1 MQPGEYNIVCEA
13 WIVSGNKLLVT
24 QRCKYKNFGGLWEC
38 TGGAVK
44 AGESSIDC
52 IKREIKE
59 EIGIDVADEELTF
72 KGTKHGS
79 LVNVLAVNA
88 RKGGGSR
95 LCDNTRRCALQLCK
109 AFQKSGSSCGFS
121 HENGK
126 NSVCCKIFSRSFN
139 DAFQRNGNLDWGQ
152 QLCDDLSVLYCC
164 FFSGNQRGLAGTSDS
179 GRNLF
184 LFYHVG
190 LCDV

>member
-1 MQPGEYNIVCEA
+1 MAEYWDVYDKNRKRTGKLHKRGIRMQPGEYNIVCEA

-72 KGTKHGS
+72 KGTKHGAAFFIDCYELHRDLS
-79 LVNVLAVNA
+79 LDDLTLQTEKCPVRSL
-88 RKGGGSR
+88 SR
-95 LCDNTRRCALQLCK
+95 LLNLRKCRKR
-109 AFQKSGSSCGFS
+109 KS
-121 HENGK
+121 
-126 NSVCCKIFSRSFN
+126 
-139 DAFQRNGNLDWGQ
+139 
-152 QLCDDLSVLYCC
+152 
-164 FFSGNQRGLAGTSDS
+164 
-179 GRNLF
+179 
-184 LFYHVG
+184 
-190 LCDV
+190 